1 MFADYL
7 YFYPFKSI
15 ELNYQ
20 YLSTFSC
27 SAYKAAEQDDLWEY
41 FTAQAHLDKTIP
53 ADVTIK
59 TIMDTWTLQM
69 GFPVV
74 SVTRDYTS
82 NEATLIQVG
91 LMNI

>member
-1 MFADYL
+1 MHYRRNQEHC
-7 YFYPFKSI
+7 I
-15 ELNYQ
+15 ELAIF
-20 YLSTFSC
+20 STFSC

-53 ADVTIK
+53 EDVTIK

-91 LMNI
+91 RTNI